1 MLPTHIITNFFL
13 GSKIPFIIFLCWNAK
28 VNSIGDFEWIC
39 STRSSNFSQFLRKR
53 KLIFPLE
60 SFKRS
65 WKSKTNLLPPFKNSR
80 SCNLFNHVGNL
91 MAIIRFYNW
100 ATIFDWRKSF
110 IIYEARLIFQI
121 NLFFANNI
129 ICHKNFEIA

>member
-1 MLPTHIITNFFL
+1 MTCCLLISLQILFL
-13 GSKIPFIIFLCWNAK
+13 GPKIVYIIFLCWNAK

-53 KLIFPLE
+53 KLILPLE

-80 SCNLFNHVGNL
+80 SCNLFNHVDNL
-91 MAIIRFYNW
+91 MAIIHFYNW
-100 ATIFDWRKSF
+100 ATIFDWRKPF
-110 IIYEARLIFQI
+110 IIYEARLIFHI
-121 NLFFANNI
+121 NLF
-129 ICHKNFEIA
+129 HKRAKNLP

>member
-1 MLPTHIITNFFL
+1 MSPNHIITNTFPMPWNGLYNILMLERKSQFDRGFRMNIFYTFFQ
-13 GSKIPFIIFLCWNAK
+13 FF
-28 VNSIGDFEWIC
+28 
-39 STRSSNFSQFLRKR
+39 QFLRKR

-80 SCNLFNHVGNL
+80 SCNLLNHVGNL
-91 MAIIRFYNW
+91 MAIIHFYNW

-110 IIYEARLIFQI
+110 TIYEARLIFHI
-121 NLFFANNI
+121 NLYFSWKGAGQYSYWTI
-129 ICHKNFEIA
+129 